1 MSTLDIQKKKVSR
14 HFCKRQ
20 AIEHIIYIQ
29 RERIYQATNS
39 FRVVFI
45 TITILVL
52 NIQICMKPLCFISCI
67 VMFIS
72 LQHIVKIYVYYI
84 KLVHKTFVCLVILG
98 FKLKYKI
105 LNRYVLVSAFN
116 VLLAMKQTYFLMYLC
131 LG

>member
-1 MSTLDIQKKKVSR
+1 
-14 HFCKRQ
+14 
-20 AIEHIIYIQ
+20 
-29 RERIYQATNS
+29 
-39 FRVVFI
+39 
-45 TITILVL
+45 
-52 NIQICMKPLCFISCI
+52 MKPLFHFMYCNVHFSATHC
-67 VMFIS
+67 
-72 LQHIVKIYVYYI
+72 QNIYIYIHYI